1 MRMYKRDSSRLRKTN
16 KGKAKGKEIDPKMT
30 SLPWTEDNGKAITS
44 ATTTISRRSWW
55 LRCLAPCCCS
65 SRVTCLFFFT
75 SPSGKDARRARSLR
89 NRGHRDPRFVT
100 FDLLG
105 VFLLVFFWPFPCVIW
120 DEVLR
125 NENLKKKITKS
136 IWGSTKIRFDVRP
149 KREKTPPSTNQVGP
163 RESLPYIIY
172 LPYTTHGRKTWL
184 TFEIRNNNARTN
196 WLYRLQNDNGVMT
209 WGRRSASL
217 LWTLELDKC
226 FHVEEIRTSENENCL
241 KDVY

>member
-1 MRMYKRDSSRLRKTN
+1 
-16 KGKAKGKEIDPKMT
+16 
-30 SLPWTEDNGKAITS
+30 
-44 ATTTISRRSWW
+44 
-55 LRCLAPCCCS
+55 
-65 SRVTCLFFFT
+65 
-75 SPSGKDARRARSLR
+75 
-89 NRGHRDPRFVT
+89 
-100 FDLLG
+100 LLG

-149 KREKTPPSTNQVGP
+149 KREKTPPSPNQVGP

-209 WGRRSASL
+209 WGRRSASSCR
-217 LWTLELDKC
+217 TLELDKC